1 MKTRTHQPP
10 AVTTRRQALLGTAL
24 LPACGGGTDIAG
36 VSSGGTGSFTS
47 GTITGL
53 GSVIVNGIRYAYD
66 DTVSVTID
74 GAPSDATALQL
85 DMVVR
90 IQGSAITAPA
100 TTGAL
105 ATAKATSIAYGSE
118 WKGPAANVNVGNGT
132 FTLLGQTARVLAT
145 TVFSQGK
152 FDGTLDGQYVE
163 VYGYVNASDGSLQ
176 ASRIKVESDAPDR
189 YRLSGVVSGW
199 TETTFLLGSALIQ
212 HTTADKPIN
221 LANGQLVRVELQTTP
236 PPLAEPGWPPQ

>member
-1 MKTRTHQPP
+1 MKTRTHQSPD
-10 AVTTRRQALLGTAL
+10 VTTRRQALLGTAL
-24 LPACGGGTDIAG
+24 LPACG
-36 VSSGGTGSFTS
+36 GSFTS

-85 DMVVR
+85 GMVVR

-132 FTLLGQTARVLAT
+132 FTL
-145 TVFSQGK
+145 
-152 FDGTLDGQYVE
+152 
-163 VYGYVNASDGSLQ
+163 Q
-176 ASRIKVESDAPDR
+176 ASRIEVESDAPDR

-236 PPLAEPGWPPQ
+236 PPWRRLAGHRSGG